1 MDVAQAEHGWDERF
15 GGIVRL
21 YGVAAAERI
30 RRARVAVIGVGG
42 VGSWTAEAL
51 ARTGVASLTLIDLDD
66 VCISNANR
74 QLHALDGE
82 VGRAKVEV
90 MAERVRRIH
99 PGCEVRAVADF
110 FTAET
115 ADALLDAHHDVIV
128 DAIDNPRHKCL
139 LLARC
144 RERGQAVITVGAA
157 GGRRDPSKIETA
169 DLADATH
176 DGLLRRV
183 RRRLRDEYGFS
194 RAGAFGIGAVYST
207 EAAWY
212 PTADGEVCLEGPKD
226 AALRLNCQSGYGT
239 ASFATGAFGLAAAA
253 MAVDVLIAKPS
264 VEAA

>member
-1 MDVAQAEHGWDERF
+1 MLDAWNQRF

-30 RRARVAVIGVGG
+30 RRARVAIVGVGG

-51 ARTGVASLTLIDLDD
+51 ARTGVAGLDLIDLDD

-82 VGRAKVEV
+82 VGRPKVTV
-90 MAERVRRIH
+90 MAERIQRIH
-99 PGCEVRAVADF
+99 PGCEVRAIAEF

-115 ADALLDAHHDVIV
+115 ADALLDAPYDVVV
-128 DAIDNPRHKCL
+128 DAIDSPRHKCL

-144 RERGQAVITVGAA
+144 HARGQAVVTVGAA
-157 GGRRDPSKIETA
+157 GGRRDPSQIATA
-169 DLADATH
+169 DLSLATH

-183 RRRLRDEYGFS
+183 RRRLRDEHGFA
-194 RAGAFGIGAVYST
+194 REGLFGIDAVYSR

-212 PTADGEVCLEGPKD
+212 PTPDGEVCLEGPKD
-226 AALRLNCQSGYGT
+226 AALRLDCQSGYGT
-239 ASFATGAFGLAAAA
+239 ASFTTGAFGLAAASLA
-253 MAVDVLIAKPS
+253 IAHVVRSPR
-264 VEAA
+264 